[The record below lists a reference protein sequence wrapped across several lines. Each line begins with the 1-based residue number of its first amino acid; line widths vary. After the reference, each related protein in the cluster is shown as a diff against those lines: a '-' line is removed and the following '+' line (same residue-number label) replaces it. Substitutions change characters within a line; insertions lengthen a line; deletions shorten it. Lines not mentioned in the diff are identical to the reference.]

1 MSLKIKEVIKRLHIE
16 LPEVL
21 HYEIKK
27 RSLDRNISMKNWVMI
42 AIDER
47 IKEEQ
52 KYE

>member
-1 MSLKIKEVIKRLHIE
+1 MSLKNKEVVKRLHVE
-16 LPEVL
+16 LPEST

-27 RSLDRNISMKNWVMI
+27 RSLERNISMKEWVMI